1 MTDDFDDNFTPPSAD
16 IKTNSTD
23 TENSLS
29 IVALRKQTI
38 QKIRFNLRPGQQQ
51 MADWQGGPLG
61 VSAVPGAGKSY
72 GLATAAAL
80 AIARYQLHSYYQLI
94 VVTFTR
100 SAAINIRVKIRKCL
114 EELSLPKGSFEGSF
128 VVHTLHGLALS
139 IALRHPELSGLDLEN
154 SNLILPTP
162 SNKITRSCVENWIAN
177 NPRHY
182 QFLIEGS
189 QFDGEETE
197 RLRRQSV
204 LRTEVLPQLAWKAI
218 QQAKSSGL
226 KPEDL
231 WQLRERENDNYQVLT
246 IAASLYQ
253 KYQEILR
260 ERQLIDYD
268 EMILAA
274 LRVLQNEGARK
285 MWQKQ
290 VFAVFEDEAQDST
303 PLQTKLL
310 EILATST
317 ENNDSNLD
325 FHSLTQ
331 EQKLSKLSYLN
342 LMRVGDPNQAIN
354 STFTPADPIDFR
366 RFCEDCEELEK
377 LAVMQ
382 QAGRS
387 CQIIIDAANFVLK
400 WVNNSKLAGK
410 EKPFRDQ
417 NIHPVEVKE
426 SGNNN
431 NPVKAKESE
440 NNNNPPATGNGL
452 EIYEP
457 RDIYQTLE
465 LMGKRI
471 INLFKENPEGKF
483 AVLVRENK
491 QGKFIADTFSNPGK
505 YGVEI
510 DLEKYGIKIHDVSQ
524 GARHSQIP
532 AEILALIQFIDRPH
546 SPDYLKSALKVL
558 GDRRLIPQ
566 EDYNSFASQLEQF
579 LYPGPLDPYQSEKVR
594 KCRDFC
600 RSLLRAKSELPLFQL
615 ISFLALALNYEQSD
629 LATADKLAERVAK
642 QIAGN
647 SSMNAMLEVLSEIVN
662 SERFESVEVEEN
674 AEEYYTRPQQLTIIT
689 MHKSKGL
696 DWDFVFLPFLHENII
711 PGNLRVLPQANFLG
725 DFDLAEVARAQI
737 RASLQGEDLPDISK
751 AWEEAGYLKMAEEF
765 RLLYVAMTRAKR
777 LLWMSAAK
785 LAPFTWNKP
794 ENLQA
799 QKPSPVLS
807 ALKDE
812 FRKRK

>member
-1 MTDDFDDNFTPPSAD
+1 MTDDFDDNFILPSAD
-16 IKTNSTD
+16 IKTNATD
-23 TENSLS
+23 TENGLS
-29 IVALRKQTI
+29 IAALRKQKI
-38 QKIRFNLRPGQQQ
+38 QKICSYLRPGQQQ
-51 MADWQGGPLG
+51 MADWQGGPLA

-72 GLATAAAL
+72 GMATAAAL
-80 AIARYQLHSYYQLI
+80 AIARYQLHSHHQLI

-100 SAAINIRVKIRKCL
+100 SAATNIRVKIRQFLK
-114 EELSLPKGSFEGSF
+114 ELSLPEGSF

-139 IALRHPELSGLDLEN
+139 IALRHPELSELDLEN
-154 SNLILPTP
+154 YNLILPTP
-162 SNKITRSCVENWIAN
+162 SNKITRTCVESWIAN

-182 QFLIEGS
+182 QLLIEGS
-189 QFDGEETE
+189 KFDGEETE

-204 LRTEVLPQLAWKAI
+204 LRTEILPQLAWKAI

-231 WQLRERENDNYQVLT
+231 WQLRNETNDNYQVLT
-246 IAASLYQ
+246 IAANLYQ
-253 KYQEILR
+253 TYQEILT
-260 ERQLIDYD
+260 EHQLIDYD

-274 LRVLQNEGARK
+274 LRVLRNEGARK
-285 MWQKQ
+285 IWQNQ

-310 EILATST
+310 EILATSSESNYT
-317 ENNDSNLD
+317 NLD
-325 FHSLTQ
+325 FNFIAK
-331 EQKLSKLSYLN
+331 EQRLSKLSNLN
-342 LMRVGDPNQAIN
+342 MMRVGDPNQAIN
-354 STFTPADPIDFR
+354 STFTPADPIDFG
-366 RFCEDCEELEK
+366 RFCEDCEQLEK
-377 LAVMQ
+377 LAVME

-400 WVNNSKLAGK
+400 WVNNSKLVGK

-426 SGNNN
+426 SGT
-431 NPVKAKESE
+431 E
-440 NNNNPPATGNGL
+440 NNYNPLATGGGL

-471 INLFKENPEGKF
+471 ISLFKENPEGKF

-505 YGVEI
+505 YGIDI

-558 GDRRLIPQ
+558 GDRHLIPQ
-566 EDYNSFASQLEQF
+566 QDYNAFASQLEQF
-579 LYPGPLDPYQSEKVR
+579 LYPTPLDPYQSEKVR

-600 RSLLRAKSELPLFQL
+600 RSLLRAKSELPLYQL

-642 QIAGN
+642 QTAGN
-647 SSMNAMLEVLSEIVN
+647 ISMNAMLEMLSEIVS

-674 AEEYYTRPQQLTIIT
+674 AEEYYTRTQQLTIIT

-711 PGNLRVLPQANFLG
+711 PGNLRVLPQADFLG
-725 DFDLAEVARAQI
+725 DFDLAEVVRAQI
-737 RASLQGEDLPDISK
+737 RASLQGEDLPDIST
-751 AWEEAGYLKMAEEF
+751 AWEQAGYLKMSEEF

-777 LLWMSAAK
+777 LLWMSAAR

-799 QKPSPVLS
+799 QKYCPVLPV
-807 ALKDE
+807 LKAE
-812 FRKRK
+812 FPESIR

>member
-1 MTDDFDDNFTPPSAD
+1 MTDDFNNNLPPYTD
-16 IKTNSTD
+16 IKTN
-23 TENSLS
+23 TENTEIDLSLAS
-29 IVALRKQTI
+29 LREKTI
-38 QKIRFNLRPGQQQ
+38 QQIRCNLRPGQQQ
-51 MADWQGGPLG
+51 MADWQGGPLA

-72 GLATAAAL
+72 GMAAAAAL
-80 AIARYQLHSYYQLI
+80 AIARYQLHSNRQLI

-100 SAAINIRVKIRKCL
+100 SAASNIKTKIRKHL
-114 EELSLPKGSFEGSF
+114 KELSLPQGSFI
-128 VVHTLHGLALS
+128 VHTLHGLALS
-139 IALRHPELSGLDLEN
+139 IALRHPELSELDLEN
-154 SNLILPTP
+154 TTLILPTP
-162 SNKITRSCVENWIAN
+162 SNRITRTCVENWIAN

-182 QFLIEGS
+182 QLLIEGV

-226 KPEDL
+226 KPEYL
-231 WQLRERENDNYQVLT
+231 WQLRDKINDHYQVVT
-246 IAASLYQ
+246 IAANLYQ
-253 KYQEILR
+253 IYQEILR
-260 ERQLIDYD
+260 ENQLIDYD

-274 LRVLQNEGARK
+274 LRVLENEGARK
-285 MWQKQ
+285 MWQNQ

-310 EILATST
+310 KKLAYSSENDDGNS
-317 ENNDSNLD
+317 ENNGIY
-325 FHSLTQ
+325 Q
-331 EQKLSKLSYLN
+331 EQRLSKLNHLN

-366 RFCEDCEELEK
+366 QFCEDCEQLNK
-377 LAVMQ
+377 LATME

-387 CQIIIDAANFVLK
+387 CQKIIDAANFVLK
-400 WVNNSKLAGK
+400 WVNNSELTGI

-417 NIHPVEVKE
+417 NIHPA
-426 SGNNN
+426 ND
-431 NPVKAKESE
+431 
-440 NNNNPPATGNGL
+440 NPPATDGGL

-471 INLFKENPEGKF
+471 INLFKENPDGNF

-491 QGKFIADTFSNPGK
+491 QGKFITDTFSNPGK
-505 YGVEI
+505 YGIDI
-510 DLEKYGIKIHDVSQ
+510 DLGKQNISIYDVSQ
-524 GARHSQIP
+524 GARYSQIP
-532 AEILALIQFIDRPH
+532 AEILALMQFIDRPH

-558 GDRRLIPQ
+558 GDRRLIPKQ
-566 EDYNSFASQLEQF
+566 DYNTFASVPEQF

-600 RSLLRAKSELPLFQL
+600 RSLLRAKSELPLYQL
-615 ISFLALALNYEQSD
+615 ISFLALALKYQQSD

-642 QIAGN
+642 QTFDN
-647 SSMNAMLEVLSEIVN
+647 SSMNSILEVLSEIVG
-662 SERFESVEVEEN
+662 SERFEPVEVDED
-674 AEEYYTRPQQLTIIT
+674 AEKSYTRPQQLTIIT
-689 MHKSKGL
+689 MHKAKGL
-696 DWDFVFLPFLHENII
+696 DWDYVFLPFLHENII
-711 PGNLRVLPQANFLG
+711 PGNLRVLPQVSFLG
-725 DFDLAEVARAQI
+725 EFDLAEVARAQI
-737 RASLQGEDLPDISK
+737 RASLQGQDLPDIST
-751 AWEEAGYLKMAEEF
+751 AWKQAGYLKTAEEF

-794 ENLQA
+794 DNLQE
-799 QKPSPVLS
+799 QKPCPVLPV
-807 ALKDE
+807 LKAE
-812 FRKRK
+812 FPDSFR

>member
-1 MTDDFDDNFTPPSAD
+1 MTDDFDYNFRPPSAD
-16 IKTNSTD
+16 IKTNAKD
-23 TENSLS
+23 RENGLS
-29 IVALRKQTI
+29 IAALKKQAI
-38 QKIRFNLRPGQQQ
+38 QKICSNLRPGQQQ
-51 MADWQGGPLG
+51 MADWQGGPLA

-72 GLATAAAL
+72 GMATAAAL
-80 AIARYQLHSYYQLI
+80 AIARYKLHSHYQLI

-100 SAAINIRVKIRKCL
+100 SAATNIRVKIRQFLK
-114 EELSLPKGSFEGSF
+114 ELSLPEGSF

-139 IALRHPELSGLDLEN
+139 IALRHPELSELDLEN

-182 QFLIEGS
+182 QLLIEGS

-231 WQLRERENDNYQVLT
+231 WQIRDKANDNYQVLT

-253 KYQEILR
+253 TYQEILR

-274 LRVLQNEGARK
+274 LRVLENESARK
-285 MWQKQ
+285 MWQNQ

-310 EILATST
+310 EILATSS

-325 FHSLTQ
+325 FSSIAQ
-331 EQKLSKLSYLN
+331 EERLSKLSHLN

-366 RFCEDCEELEK
+366 RFCEDCEKLEK
-377 LAVMQ
+377 LAVME

-400 WVNNSKLAGK
+400 WVNNSRLAGK

-426 SGNNN
+426 SGKNS
-431 NPVKAKESE
+431 NPLANGS
-440 NNNNPPATGNGL
+440 GL

-471 INLFKENPEGKF
+471 ISLFKENPEGKF

-505 YGVEI
+505 YGVDI
-510 DLEKYGIKIHDVSQ
+510 NLGKYGIKIHDVSQ

-558 GDRRLIPQ
+558 GDRHLIPQ
-566 EDYNSFASQLEQF
+566 QDYNSFASQLEQF

-600 RSLLRAKSELPLFQL
+600 RSLLRAKSELPLYQL
-615 ISFLALALNYEQSD
+615 ISFLALELNYEQSD

-642 QIAGN
+642 QTSGN
-647 SSMNAMLEVLSEIVN
+647 SSMNTMLEVLSEIVS
-662 SERFESVEVEEN
+662 SERFESVEVQEN

-737 RASLQGEDLPDISK
+737 RASLQEEDLPNISQ
-751 AWEEAGYLKMAEEF
+751 AWEQAGYLKMAEEF

-799 QKPSPVLS
+799 QKPCPVLS

-812 FRKRK
+812 FPSCRVC

>member
-1 MTDDFDDNFTPPSAD
+1 MTDDFNNNLPPYTE
-16 IKTNSTD
+16 IKTNTKN
-23 TENSLS
+23 TEIDLSLAS
-29 IVALRKQTI
+29 LREKAI
-38 QKIRFNLRPGQQQ
+38 QQIRSNLRPGQQQ
-51 MADWQGGPLG
+51 MADWQGGPLA

-72 GLATAAAL
+72 GMAAAAAL
-80 AIARYQLHSYYQLI
+80 AIARYQLHSNRQLI

-100 SAAINIRVKIRKCL
+100 SAASNIKTKIRKYL
-114 EELSLPKGSFEGSF
+114 KELSLPQGSFI
-128 VVHTLHGLALS
+128 VHTLHGLALS
-139 IALRHPELSGLDLEN
+139 IALRHPELSELDLEN
-154 SNLILPTP
+154 TTLILPTP
-162 SNKITRSCVENWIAN
+162 SNRITRTCVENWIAK

-182 QFLIEGS
+182 QLLIEGV

-231 WQLRERENDNYQVLT
+231 WQLRDKINDHYQVVT
-246 IAASLYQ
+246 IAANLYQ
-253 KYQEILR
+253 TYQEILR
-260 ERQLIDYD
+260 ENQLIDYD

-274 LRVLQNEGARK
+274 LRVLENESARK
-285 MWQKQ
+285 MWQNQ

-310 EILATST
+310 KKLANSS
-317 ENNDSNLD
+317 ENNDGNSEDND
-325 FHSLTQ
+325 ISQ
-331 EQKLSKLSYLN
+331 EQRLSQLNNLN

-366 RFCEDCEELEK
+366 QFCQDCEQLNK
-377 LAVMQ
+377 LATME

-387 CQIIIDAANFVLK
+387 CQKIIDAANFVLK
-400 WVNNSKLAGK
+400 WVNNSELTGI
-410 EKPFRDQ
+410 EKPFRYQ
-417 NIHPVEVKE
+417 NIHPA
-426 SGNNN
+426 ND
-431 NPVKAKESE
+431 
-440 NNNNPPATGNGL
+440 NPPATGGGL

-471 INLFKENPEGKF
+471 INLFKENPDGNF

-491 QGKFIADTFSNPGK
+491 QGKFITDTFSNPGK
-505 YGVEI
+505 YGIDI
-510 DLEKYGIKIHDVSQ
+510 DLSKHNISIHDVSQ

-532 AEILALIQFIDRPH
+532 AEILALMQFIDRPH

-558 GDRRLIPQ
+558 GDRHLIPKQ
-566 EDYNSFASQLEQF
+566 DYNVFASQPEQF

-600 RSLLRAKSELPLFQL
+600 RSLLRAKAELPLYQL
-615 ISFLALALNYEQSD
+615 ISFLALALNYQQSD

-642 QIAGN
+642 QTFDN
-647 SSMNAMLEVLSEIVN
+647 SSMNSILEVLSEIVG
-662 SERFESVEVEEN
+662 SERFEPVEVDED
-674 AEEYYTRPQQLTIIT
+674 AEKNYTRPQQLTIIT
-689 MHKSKGL
+689 MHKAKGL
-696 DWDFVFLPFLHENII
+696 DWDYVFLPFLHENII
-711 PGNLRVLPQANFLG
+711 PGNLRVLPQVSFLG
-725 DFDLAEVARAQI
+725 EFDLAEVTRAQI
-737 RASLQGEDLPDISK
+737 RSSLQGQDLPDIST
-751 AWEEAGYLKMAEEF
+751 AWKQAEYLKTAEEF

-794 ENLQA
+794 DNLQQ
-799 QKPSPVLS
+799 QKPCPVLPV
-807 ALKDE
+807 LKTE
-812 FRKRK
+812 FSDSFR

>member
-1 MTDDFDDNFTPPSAD
+1 MTDDFDDNFTFPSAD
-16 IKTNSTD
+16 IETNATD
-23 TENSLS
+23 TENGLS
-29 IVALRKQTI
+29 IAALRKQTI
-38 QKIRFNLRPGQQQ
+38 QKIPFNLRPGQQQ
-51 MADWQGGPLG
+51 MADWKGGPLA

-72 GLATAAAL
+72 GMATAAAL
-80 AIARYQLHSYYQLI
+80 AIARYKLHSHYQLI

-100 SAAINIRVKIRKCL
+100 SAANNIRVKIRKFL
-114 EELSLPKGSFEGSF
+114 EKLSLPKGSFEGGF

-139 IALRHPELSGLDLEN
+139 IALRHPELSELDLEN
-154 SNLILPTP
+154 YNLILPTP
-162 SNKITRSCVENWIAN
+162 SNKITRTCVESWIAN

-182 QFLIEGS
+182 QLLIEGS

-231 WQLRERENDNYQVLT
+231 WQLRNETNDSYQVLT

-253 KYQEILR
+253 IYQEILR

-274 LRVLQNEGARK
+274 LRVLQNESARK
-285 MWQKQ
+285 MWQNQ

-310 EILATST
+310 EILATSS

-325 FHSLTQ
+325 FSSIAQ
-331 EQKLSKLSYLN
+331 EERLSKLSHLN

-366 RFCEDCEELEK
+366 RFCEECEQLEK
-377 LAVMQ
+377 LAVME

-400 WVNNSKLAGK
+400 WVNNSNLAGK
-410 EKPFRDQ
+410 EKAFRDQ
-417 NIHPVEVKE
+417 NIHPV
-426 SGNNN
+426 
-431 NPVKAKESE
+431 KAKESE
-440 NNNNPPATGNGL
+440 KNKNPLATGGGL

-471 INLFKENPEGKF
+471 ISLFKENPEGKF

-491 QGKFIADTFSNPGK
+491 QGKFIADTFTNPGK
-505 YGVEI
+505 YGIDI
-510 DLEKYGIKIHDVSQ
+510 DLGKYGIKIHDVSQ

-532 AEILALIQFIDRPH
+532 AEILALMQFIDRPH

-558 GDRRLIPQ
+558 GDRHLIPQ
-566 EDYNSFASQLEQF
+566 QDYNAFASQLEQF

-600 RSLLRAKSELPLFQL
+600 RSLLRAKSELPLYQL
-615 ISFLALALNYEQSD
+615 ISFLALELKYEQSD

-642 QIAGN
+642 QTAGN

-662 SERFESVEVEEN
+662 SERFESVEAEEN
-674 AEEYYTRPQQLTIIT
+674 SKEMGENSEQNYTHERQLTIIT
-689 MHKSKGL
+689 MHKAKGL

-725 DFDLAEVARAQI
+725 YFDLAEVARAQI
-737 RASLQGEDLPDISK
+737 RASLQREDLPDISK
-751 AWEEAGYLKMAEEF
+751 AWEEAGYLKMGEEF
-765 RLLYVAMTRAKR
+765 RLLYVAMTRAKK

-794 ENLQA
+794 ENLQS
-799 QKPSPVLS
+799 QKPCPVLPV
-807 ALKDE
+807 LKAE
-812 FRKRK
+812 FPESVR

>member
-1 MTDDFDDNFTPPSAD
+1 MTDDFDDNFTFPSAD
-16 IKTNSTD
+16 IETNATD
-23 TENSLS
+23 TENVLS
-29 IVALRKQTI
+29 IAALRKQAI
-38 QKIRFNLRPGQQQ
+38 QKICSNLRPGQQQ
-51 MADWQGGPLG
+51 MADWQGGPLA

-72 GLATAAAL
+72 GMATAAAL
-80 AIARYQLHSYYQLI
+80 AIARYKLHSYYQLI

-100 SAAINIRVKIRKCL
+100 SAATNIRVKIRQQCL

-139 IALRHPELSGLDLEN
+139 IALRHPELSELDLEN

-162 SNKITRSCVENWIAN
+162 SNKITRSCVESWIAN

-182 QFLIEGS
+182 QLLIEGI

-231 WQLRERENDNYQVLT
+231 WQLRDKANDNYQLLT
-246 IAASLYQ
+246 IAANLYQ
-253 KYQEILR
+253 TYQEILR

-274 LRVLQNEGARK
+274 LRVLENESARK
-285 MWQKQ
+285 MWQNQ

-310 EILATST
+310 EILATSS

-325 FHSLTQ
+325 FSSIAQ
-331 EQKLSKLSYLN
+331 EQRLSKLNNLN

-366 RFCEDCEELEK
+366 RFCEECEQLEK
-377 LAVMQ
+377 LAVME

-400 WVNNSKLAGK
+400 WVNNSNLAGK

-426 SGNNN
+426 SGKNS
-431 NPVKAKESE
+431 NPL
-440 NNNNPPATGNGL
+440 ATGGGL

-471 INLFKENPEGKF
+471 ISLLKENPEGKF

-505 YGVEI
+505 YGVHI
-510 DLEKYGIKIHDVSQ
+510 DLGKYGIKIHDVSQ

-558 GDRRLIPQ
+558 GDRHLIPQ
-566 EDYNSFASQLEQF
+566 QDYNSFASQLEQF

-600 RSLLRAKSELPLFQL
+600 RSLLRAKSELPLYQL
-615 ISFLALALNYEQSD
+615 ISFLALALNYQQSD
-629 LATADKLAERVAK
+629 LATADKLAERVGK
-642 QIAGN
+642 QTAGN
-647 SSMNAMLEVLSEIVN
+647 NSMNAMLEVLNEIVN

-737 RASLQGEDLPDISK
+737 RASLQGEDLPDISS
-751 AWEEAGYLKMAEEF
+751 AWEKAGYLKMAEEF
-765 RLLYVAMTRAKR
+765 RLLYVAMTRAKK

-799 QKPSPVLS
+799 QKPCPVLS

-812 FRKRK
+812 FPSCRVC

>member
-1 MTDDFDDNFTPPSAD
+1 MTDDFDDNFTLPSTD
-16 IKTNSTD
+16 IKTNSTN
-23 TENSLS
+23 TENGLS
-29 IVALRKQTI
+29 IAALRKQAI
-38 QKIRFNLRPGQQQ
+38 QKICSNLRPGQQQ
-51 MADWQGGPLG
+51 MADWKGGPLA

-72 GLATAAAL
+72 GMATAAAL
-80 AIARYQLHSYYQLI
+80 AIARYKLHSHYQLI
-94 VVTFTR
+94 IVTFTR
-100 SAAINIRVKIRKCL
+100 SATTNIRVKIRQFLK
-114 EELSLPKGSFEGSF
+114 ELSLLEGGF

-154 SNLILPTP
+154 YNLVLPTP
-162 SNKITRSCVENWIAN
+162 SNKITRSCVESWIAK

-182 QFLIEGS
+182 QFLIEGI

-231 WQLRERENDNYQVLT
+231 WQLRDKANDNYQVLN
-246 IAASLYQ
+246 IAASLYEI
-253 KYQEILR
+253 YQEILR

-310 EILATST
+310 EILATSR
-317 ENNDSNLD
+317 ESNDSNLD
-325 FHSLTQ
+325 FNSIEQ
-331 EQKLSKLSYLN
+331 EEKLSKLSHLN

-366 RFCEDCEELEK
+366 RFCQDCEELEK

-417 NIHPVEVKE
+417 NIHPVKVKE

-431 NPVKAKESE
+431 NPL
-440 NNNNPPATGNGL
+440 ATGGGL

-471 INLFKENPEGKF
+471 INLFEENPEGKF

-491 QGKFIADTFSNPGK
+491 QGQFIADTFSNPGK

-510 DLEKYGIKIHDVSQ
+510 DLAKYGIKIQDVSQ

-558 GDRRLIPQ
+558 GDRHLIPQ
-566 EDYNSFASQLEQF
+566 QDYNSFASQLEQF

-600 RSLLRAKSELPLFQL
+600 RSLLRAKSELPLYQL
-615 ISFLALALNYEQSD
+615 ISFLALELNYEQSD

-647 SSMNAMLEVLSEIVN
+647 SSMNSMLEVLSEIVN

-737 RASLQGEDLPDISK
+737 RASLQGEDLPDIST
-751 AWEEAGYLKMAEEF
+751 AWEQAGYLKMAEEF
-765 RLLYVAMTRAKR
+765 RLLYVAMTRAKK

-794 ENLQA
+794 ENLQS

-807 ALKDE
+807 ALKAE
-812 FRKRK
+812 FPKRK

>member
-1 MTDDFDDNFTPPSAD
+1 MTDDFDDDFRPPSAD
-16 IKTNSTD
+16 IKTNAKD
-23 TENSLS
+23 TENGLS
-29 IVALRKQTI
+29 IAALREQAI
-38 QKIRFNLRPGQQQ
+38 QKICSYLRPGQQQ
-51 MADWQGGPLG
+51 MADWQGGPLA

-72 GLATAAAL
+72 GMATAAAL
-80 AIARYQLHSYYQLI
+80 AIARYQLHSHHQLI

-100 SAAINIRVKIRKCL
+100 SAATNIRVKIRQFLK
-114 EELSLPKGSFEGSF
+114 ELSLPEGSF

-139 IALRHPELSGLDLEN
+139 IALRHPELSELDLEN

-182 QFLIEGS
+182 QLLIEGI

-231 WQLRERENDNYQVLT
+231 WQLRDKANDNYQVLT

-253 KYQEILR
+253 TYQEILR

-274 LRVLQNEGARK
+274 LRVLENEGARK
-285 MWQKQ
+285 MWQNQ

-310 EILATST
+310 EILATSS

-325 FHSLTQ
+325 FDFLDQ
-331 EQKLSKLSYLN
+331 EQRLSKLSHLN

-366 RFCEDCEELEK
+366 RFCEDCEQLEK
-377 LAVMQ
+377 LAVME

-400 WVNNSKLAGK
+400 WVNNSRLAGR
-410 EKPFRDQ
+410 EKPFRYQ

-426 SGNNN
+426 S
-431 NPVKAKESE
+431 E
-440 NNNNPPATGNGL
+440 NNYNPLATGGGL

-471 INLFKENPEGKF
+471 ISLFKENPKGKF

-491 QGKFIADTFSNPGK
+491 QGQFITDTFSNPGK
-505 YGVEI
+505 YGVEL
-510 DLEKYGIKIHDVSQ
+510 DLGKYGIKIHDVSQ

-532 AEILALIQFIDRPH
+532 GEILALIQFIDRPH

-558 GDRRLIPQ
+558 GDRHLIPQ

-600 RSLLRAKSELPLFQL
+600 RSLLRAKSELPLYQL
-615 ISFLALALNYEQSD
+615 ISFLALELNYEQSD

-642 QIAGN
+642 QTSGN
-647 SSMNAMLEVLSEIVN
+647 SSMNTMLEVLSEIVN

-689 MHKSKGL
+689 MHKAKGL

-751 AWEEAGYLKMAEEF
+751 AWEQAGYLKMAEEF

-777 LLWMSAAK
+777 LLWMSAARQ
-785 LAPFTWNKP
+785 APFTWNKP

-799 QKPSPVLS
+799 QKPCSVLPVLK
-807 ALKDE
+807 AE
-812 FRKRK
+812 FPESVR

>member
-1 MTDDFDDNFTPPSAD
+1 MTKNFNDNFTHPSVD
-16 IKTNSTD
+16 IKTSVTD
-23 TENSLS
+23 TKNTLS
-29 IVALRKQTI
+29 IKAFRKQEI
-38 QKIRFNLRPGQQQ
+38 QKICSSLRPGQQQ
-51 MADWQGGPLG
+51 MANWQGGPLA
-61 VSAVPGAGKSY
+61 VSAVPGAGKSH
-72 GLATAAAL
+72 GMAIAAVL
-80 AIARYQLHSYYQLI
+80 AIARYQLHSYHQLI
-94 VVTFTR
+94 VVTLTR
-100 SAAINIRVKIRKCL
+100 SAATNIRIKIREFLKQL
-114 EELSLPKGSFEGSF
+114 FLPEGSF

-139 IALRHPELSGLDLEN
+139 IALRHPELSELDLEN
-154 SNLILPTP
+154 CNLILPTP
-162 SNKITRSCVENWIAN
+162 SNKITRTCVENWIGN
-177 NPRHY
+177 NPKHY
-182 QFLIEGS
+182 QLLIEGC

-197 RLRRQSV
+197 CLRRQSV
-204 LRTEVLPQLAWKAI
+204 LRTEILPKLAWKAI

-231 WQLRERENDNYQVLT
+231 WQLRYQTNDNYQVLT

-253 KYQEILR
+253 TYQEILK

-274 LRVLQNEGARK
+274 LRVLQNESARK
-285 MWQKQ
+285 MWQNQ

-310 EILATST
+310 DILATSS
-317 ENNDSNLD
+317 ENNDSNFD
-325 FHSLTQ
+325 FKFIAQ
-331 EQKLSKLSYLN
+331 EQRLSKLSHLN

-366 RFCEDCEELEK
+366 RFCEDCEQLEK
-377 LAVMQ
+377 LAGME

-410 EKPFRDQ
+410 EKPFREQ
-417 NIHPVEVKE
+417 NIHSLEVKE

-431 NPVKAKESE
+431 NPL
-440 NNNNPPATGNGL
+440 ATGYGL

-465 LMGKRI
+465 FIGERVI
-471 INLFKENPEGKF
+471 SLFQENPKGKF

-491 QGKFIADTFSNPGK
+491 QGKFIADTFSNSGK
-505 YGVEI
+505 YGV
-510 DLEKYGIKIHDVSQ
+510 DLDLGKYGIKIHDVSQ
-524 GARHSQIP
+524 GGRNSQIP
-532 AEILALIQFIDRPH
+532 EEILALMQFIDRPH

-558 GDRRLIPQ
+558 GDRQLIPQ
-566 EDYNSFASQLEQF
+566 EDYNSFASKLEQF
-579 LYPGPLDPYQSEKVR
+579 IYPGPLDPYQSKKVR
-594 KCRDFC
+594 ECRNFC
-600 RSLLRAKSELPLFQL
+600 RSLLKAKSELPLYQL

-642 QIAGN
+642 QTAGN
-647 SSMNAMLEVLSEIVN
+647 SSMNAMLEVLNEIVN

-674 AEEYYTRPQQLTIIT
+674 SEAYYTRPQQLTIIT

-696 DWDFVFLPFLHENII
+696 DWDFVFLPFLHENVI

-725 DFDLAEVARAQI
+725 DFDLAEVTRAQI
-737 RASLQGEDLPDISK
+737 RASLQGKNLPDISQ
-751 AWEEAGYLKMAEEF
+751 AWEQAGYLKMAEEF
-765 RLLYVAMTRAKR
+765 RLLYVAITRAKS

-785 LAPFTWNKP
+785 LAPFNWNKP
-794 ENLQA
+794 ENLQS
-799 QKPSPVLS
+799 QKPCPVLS
-807 ALKDE
+807 ALKFE
-812 FRKRK
+812 FSQSVIN

>member
-1 MTDDFDDNFTPPSAD
+1 MTKNFNDNFTHPSVD
-16 IKTNSTD
+16 IKTSVTD
-23 TENSLS
+23 TKNTLS
-29 IVALRKQTI
+29 IKAFRKQEI
-38 QKIRFNLRPGQQQ
+38 QKICSSLRPGQQQ
-51 MADWQGGPLG
+51 MANWQGGPLA
-61 VSAVPGAGKSY
+61 VSAVPGAGKSH
-72 GLATAAAL
+72 GMAIAAVL
-80 AIARYQLHSYYQLI
+80 AIARYQLHSYHQLI
-94 VVTFTR
+94 VVTLTR
-100 SAAINIRVKIRKCL
+100 SAATNIRIKIREFLKQL
-114 EELSLPKGSFEGSF
+114 FLPEGSF

-139 IALRHPELSGLDLEN
+139 IALRHPELSELDLEN
-154 SNLILPTP
+154 CNLILPTP
-162 SNKITRSCVENWIAN
+162 SNKITRTCVENWIGN
-177 NPRHY
+177 NPKHY
-182 QFLIEGS
+182 QLLIEGC

-197 RLRRQSV
+197 CLRRQSV
-204 LRTEVLPQLAWKAI
+204 LRTEILPKLAWKAI

-231 WQLRERENDNYQVLT
+231 WQLRYQTNDNYQVLT

-253 KYQEILR
+253 TYQEILK

-274 LRVLQNEGARK
+274 LRVLQNESARK
-285 MWQKQ
+285 MWQNQ

-310 EILATST
+310 DILATSS
-317 ENNDSNLD
+317 ENNDSNFD
-325 FHSLTQ
+325 FKFIAQ
-331 EQKLSKLSYLN
+331 EQRLSKLSHLN

-366 RFCEDCEELEK
+366 RFCEDCEQLEK
-377 LAVMQ
+377 LAGME

-410 EKPFRDQ
+410 EKPFREQ
-417 NIHPVEVKE
+417 NIHSLEVKE

-431 NPVKAKESE
+431 NPL
-440 NNNNPPATGNGL
+440 ATGYGL

-465 LMGKRI
+465 FIGERVI
-471 INLFKENPEGKF
+471 SLFQENPKGKF

-491 QGKFIADTFSNPGK
+491 QGKFIADTFNNSGK
-505 YGVEI
+505 YGV
-510 DLEKYGIKIHDVSQ
+510 DLDLGKYGIKIHDVSQ
-524 GARHSQIP
+524 GGRNSQIP
-532 AEILALIQFIDRPH
+532 EEILALMQFIDRPH

-558 GDRRLIPQ
+558 GDRQLIPQ
-566 EDYNSFASQLEQF
+566 EDYNSFASKLEQF
-579 LYPGPLDPYQSEKVR
+579 IYPGPLDPYQSKKVR
-594 KCRDFC
+594 ECRNFC
-600 RSLLRAKSELPLFQL
+600 RSLLKAKSELPLYQL

-642 QIAGN
+642 QTAGN
-647 SSMNAMLEVLSEIVN
+647 SSMNAMLEVLNEIVN

-674 AEEYYTRPQQLTIIT
+674 SEAYYTRPQQLTIIT

-696 DWDFVFLPFLHENII
+696 DWDFVFLPFLHENVI

-725 DFDLAEVARAQI
+725 DFDLAEVTRAQI
-737 RASLQGEDLPDISK
+737 RASLQGKNLPDISQ
-751 AWEEAGYLKMAEEF
+751 AWEQAGYLKMAEEF
-765 RLLYVAMTRAKR
+765 RLLYVAITRAKS

-785 LAPFTWNKP
+785 LAPFNWNKP
-794 ENLQA
+794 ENLQS
-799 QKPSPVLS
+799 QKPCPVLS
-807 ALKDE
+807 ALKFE
-812 FRKRK
+812 FSQSVIN

>member
-1 MTDDFDDNFTPPSAD
+1 MTDDFNNNLPPYTD
-16 IKTNSTD
+16 IKTNTKN
-23 TENSLS
+23 TEIGLSLA
-29 IVALRKQTI
+29 ILREKAI
-38 QKIRFNLRPGQQQ
+38 QQIRDNLRSGQQQ
-51 MADWQGGPLG
+51 MADWQGGPLA

-72 GLATAAAL
+72 GMAAAAAL
-80 AIARYQLHSYYQLI
+80 AIARYQLHSNRQLI

-100 SAAINIRVKIRKCL
+100 SAAANIRVKIRQHLKK
-114 EELSLPKGSFEGSF
+114 LSLPQGSF

-139 IALRHPELSGLDLEN
+139 IALRHPELSELDLEN
-154 SNLILPTP
+154 TTLILPTP
-162 SNKITRSCVENWIAN
+162 SNRITRTCVENWIAN

-182 QFLIEGS
+182 QLLIEGI

-231 WQLRERENDNYQVLT
+231 WQLRDQTNDHYQVVT

-253 KYQEILR
+253 TYQEILR
-260 ERQLIDYD
+260 ENKLIDYD

-274 LRVLQNEGARK
+274 LRVLQNESARK
-285 MWQKQ
+285 MWQNQ

-310 EILATST
+310 KKLAASS
-317 ENNDSNLD
+317 ENNDSNLED
-325 FHSLTQ
+325 NLISQ
-331 EQKLSKLSYLN
+331 EERLSKLNYLN
-342 LMRVGDPNQAIN
+342 IMRVGDPNQAIN

-366 RFCEDCEELEK
+366 RFCEDCEQLNK
-377 LAVMQ
+377 LATME

-387 CQIIIDAANFVLK
+387 CQKIIDAANFVLK
-400 WVNNSKLAGK
+400 WVNNSELTGI

-417 NIHPVEVKE
+417 NIHPA
-426 SGNNN
+426 ND
-431 NPVKAKESE
+431 NPS
-440 NNNNPPATGNGL
+440 ATDGGL

-471 INLFKENPEGKF
+471 INLFKENPEGNF

-491 QGKFIADTFSNPGK
+491 QGKFITDTFSNPGK
-505 YGVEI
+505 YGVDI
-510 DLEKYGIKIHDVSQ
+510 DLGKQNIKIHDVSQ

-532 AEILALIQFIDRPH
+532 AEILALMQFIDRPH

-558 GDRRLIPQ
+558 GDRHLIPKQ
-566 EDYNSFASQLEQF
+566 DYNTFASQPEQF

-600 RSLLRAKSELPLFQL
+600 RSLLRAKSELPLYQL
-615 ISFLALALNYEQSD
+615 ISFLALALHYQQSD

-647 SSMNAMLEVLSEIVN
+647 SSMNTMLEVLSEIVS
-662 SERFESVEVEEN
+662 SERFESVEVDED
-674 AEEYYTRPQQLTIIT
+674 AEKNYTRKKQLTIIT
-689 MHKSKGL
+689 MHKAKGL
-696 DWDFVFLPFLHENII
+696 DWDYVFLPFLHENII
-711 PGNLRVLPQANFLG
+711 PGNLRVLPQVNFLG
-725 DFDLAEVARAQI
+725 EFDLAEVARAQI
-737 RASLQGEDLPDISK
+737 RASLQGQDLPDIST
-751 AWEEAGYLKMAEEF
+751 AWKQAGYLKTAEEF

-794 ENLQA
+794 DNLQE
-799 QKPSPVLS
+799 QKPCPVLPV
-807 ALKDE
+807 LKTE
-812 FRKRK
+812 FPDSFR

>member
-1 MTDDFDDNFTPPSAD
+1 MTDDFDDNFRPPSAD
-16 IKTNSTD
+16 IKTNAKD
-23 TENSLS
+23 RENGLS
-29 IVALRKQTI
+29 IAALKKQAI
-38 QKIRFNLRPGQQQ
+38 QKICSNLRPGQQQ
-51 MADWQGGPLG
+51 MADWQGGPLA

-72 GLATAAAL
+72 GMATAAAL
-80 AIARYQLHSYYQLI
+80 AIARYKLHSQRQLI

-100 SAAINIRVKIRKCL
+100 SAATNIRVKIRQFLK
-114 EELSLPKGSFEGSF
+114 ELSLPEGSF

-139 IALRHPELSGLDLEN
+139 IALRHPELSELDLEN
-154 SNLILPTP
+154 YNLILPTP
-162 SNKITRSCVENWIAN
+162 SNKITRSCVESWIAN

-182 QFLIEGS
+182 QLLIEGS

-197 RLRRQSV
+197 RLKRQSV

-231 WQLRERENDNYQVLT
+231 WQIRDKANDNYQVLT

-253 KYQEILR
+253 TYQEILR

-274 LRVLQNEGARK
+274 LRVLENESARK
-285 MWQKQ
+285 MWQNQ

-310 EILATST
+310 EILATSS

-325 FHSLTQ
+325 FSSIAQ
-331 EQKLSKLSYLN
+331 EERLSKLSHLN

-366 RFCEDCEELEK
+366 RFCEDCEKLEK
-377 LAVMQ
+377 LAVME

-400 WVNNSKLAGK
+400 WVNNSRLAGK

-426 SGNNN
+426 SGKNY
-431 NPVKAKESE
+431 NPLANGS
-440 NNNNPPATGNGL
+440 GL

-471 INLFKENPEGKF
+471 ISLFKENPEGKF

-491 QGKFIADTFSNPGK
+491 QGKFIADTFTNPGK
-505 YGVEI
+505 YGV
-510 DLEKYGIKIHDVSQ
+510 DLDLGKYGIKIHDVSQ

-558 GDRRLIPQ
+558 GDRHLIPQ
-566 EDYNSFASQLEQF
+566 QDYNSFASQLEQF

-600 RSLLRAKSELPLFQL
+600 RSLLRAKSELPLYQL

-642 QIAGN
+642 QTADN
-647 SSMNAMLEVLSEIVN
+647 SSMNAILEVLSEIVN
-662 SERFESVEVEEN
+662 SERFESVEVQEN

-725 DFDLAEVARAQI
+725 YFDLAEVARAQI
-737 RASLQGEDLPDISK
+737 RASLQEEDLPNISQ
-751 AWEEAGYLKMAEEF
+751 AWEQAGYLKMAEEF
-765 RLLYVAMTRAKR
+765 RLLYVAMTRAKK

-794 ENLQA
+794 ENLQS
-799 QKPSPVLS
+799 QKPCPVLS

-812 FRKRK
+812 FPSFRVY